1 MILEELDIE
10 TLKEKGISEEKLRD
24 ELKML
29 AEGFPFLKIEAPA
42 TVGHGISPLSD
53 DMKKTAVKC
62 WDDFLSAGG
71 IVMKMVPASG
81 AASRMFKDIFS
92 FVNGNKEKPDNDF
105 MKKFF
110 ERIEDFAF
118 FPRLNFICIS
128 LYGKSVDSLVKEK
141 RFKDVAQEIGRAHV

>member
-53 DMKKTAVKC
+53 DMT
-62 WDDFLSAGG
+62 
-71 IVMKMVPASG
+71 M
-81 AASRMFKDIFS
+81 
-92 FVNGNKEKPDNDF
+92 
-105 MKKFF
+105 
-110 ERIEDFAF
+110 
-118 FPRLNFICIS
+118 IS
-128 LYGKSVDSLVKEK
+128 
-141 RFKDVAQEIGRAHV
+141 